1 MPENIQAAVAEFDKL
16 IIWKNV
22 QGGAN
27 GAQIP
32 EPQQGID
39 AEFDAANQRVDEIK
53 RELNEYLKSVSQQ
66 FKDRRI

>member
-1 MPENIQAAVAEFDKL
+1 MPGNIQEAVAEFDKL

-32 EPQQGID
+32 EP
-39 AEFDAANQRVDEIK
+39 
-53 RELNEYLKSVSQQ
+53 
-66 FKDRRI
+66 